1 MKKLCIVLA
10 LLLCLLPVL
19 SVHAEEEVHPDRL
32 IDAAGL
38 LTEEEQLALSAHLD
52 EISVN
57 LNFDVAIVTV
67 PSLEGSTAQAYADD
81 LYDYNGYGMNGN
93 DGILLL
99 VCVGDEGRAYAYTTT
114 GIGEQVF
121 GDRAMDRLDEAFLP
135 SLKALDYNDAFWKF
149 ADTCSDTVYYALYSE
164 DGADAMDDD
173 GGSFLPGLGWILLA
187 VAIGIVLAFLV
198 MSGYKAALKTVRS
211 QAAANSYIRR
221 DSLQLTTDKD
231 IFLYSAVTSTPKA
244 DDHDSNSSS
253 HTGSSGTSH
262 GGRSGSF

>member
-67 PSLEGSTAQAYADD
+67 SSLEGATAQEYADD

-135 SLKALDYNDAFWKF
+135 SLKALEYNDAFWRY
-149 ADTCSDTVYYALYSE
+149 ADSCNDIVLAYRNE
-164 DGADAMDDD
+164 
-173 GGSFLPGLGWILLA
+173 SFLPGFGWVLLA
-187 VAIGIVLAFLV
+187 LAVGIVLAFLV
-198 MSGYKAALKTVRS
+198 MSGYKSALKTVRS

-244 DDHDSNSSS
+244 EDRDSNSSS